1 MLFTIDAAFI
11 SKRKYTDL
19 NVIPDN
25 TKNFWMFFDTGT
37 LKNHAIFTGKYLCWS
52 LFLIKLQYWAFFLL
66 NTCGGWII
74 LSLESSTAWLLL
86 FFAKTIFLH
95 STCWGNILN
104 PEFKI
109 FAKIEFLIKVFPCW
123 NVQLLIEKISS
134 ITHEDSQS
142 MDTRFILTNHLFEVN
157 KIFPQCDMF

>member
-19 NVIPDN
+19 NVIPVN
-25 TKNFWMFFDTGT
+25 TKNFWMFFETGT

-66 NTCGGWII
+66 NTSGGWII
-74 LSLESSTAWLLL
+74 LSSESSTAWLLL

-109 FAKIEFLIKVFPCW
+109 FAKIEFLIKVFPYW
-123 NVQLLIEKISS
+123 NVQLLI
-134 ITHEDSQS
+134 
-142 MDTRFILTNHLFEVN
+142 
-157 KIFPQCDMF
+157 